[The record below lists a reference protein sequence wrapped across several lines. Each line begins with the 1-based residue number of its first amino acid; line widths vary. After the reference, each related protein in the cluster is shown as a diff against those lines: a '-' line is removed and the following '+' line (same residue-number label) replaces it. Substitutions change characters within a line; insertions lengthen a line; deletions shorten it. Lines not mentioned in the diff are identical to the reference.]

1 MIAATR
7 PAPRRG
13 APRGSWHDRAMRLLA
28 IALGLTAALA
38 CGDGGGGAPDGPPA
52 IDAPPP
58 DGAGPD
64 RGSDDVYADVFAAV
78 DGPRLIQTLR
88 ELGGVVPVTVDGAT
102 FTIGERFSDAGR
114 ARFRAYWR
122 AQLTALGLTVRALD
136 YQDPQSS
143 RPGHNLEAVL
153 PGASPDS
160 VIVIV
165 HYDSIGP
172 PGAETSNPGVD
183 DDMTGMAILIETAR
197 LLVPYR
203 GRLARTVR
211 FVATDEEELGNLAG
225 ARAYAR
231 LIRAEATAGGFA
243 LVAGVDNEQSGW
255 NCQAEGACGEPTP
268 APLFDVFACGDQYA
282 FPELADRVAAT
293 VARYGGLGMAR
304 DCIGANSDHYALWE
318 IGVPA
323 VVIGE
328 HRPFFNPHFD
338 QNGGDTF
345 DRIDQAYFVGVAR
358 PSIAFQAELVGITP

>member
-1 MIAATR
+1 
-7 PAPRRG
+7 
-13 APRGSWHDRAMRLLA
+13 MRLLA

-243 LVAGVDNEQSGW
+243 LVAGVDDEQSGW

>member
-1 MIAATR
+1 MVAPLLR
-7 PAPRRG
+7 PRQVEPLAERVEERNYKAG
-13 APRGSWHDRAMRLLA
+13 APLFNHGDPGDAMYIVVTGAVEIFFKNDTGEKILL
-28 IALGLTAALA
+28 
-38 CGDGGGGAPDGPPA
+38 
-52 IDAPPP
+52 
-58 DGAGPD
+58 
-64 RGSDDVYADVFAAV
+64 
-78 DGPRLIQTLR
+78 
-88 ELGGVVPVTVDGAT
+88 
-102 FTIGERFSDAGR
+102 
-114 ARFRAYWR
+114 
-122 AQLTALGLTVRALD
+122 
-136 YQDPQSS
+136 
-143 RPGHNLEAVL
+143 
-153 PGASPDS
+153 
-160 VIVIV
+160 
-165 HYDSIGP
+165 
-172 PGAETSNPGVD
+172 
-183 DDMTGMAILIETAR
+183 ETAR

-211 FVATDEEELGNLAG
+211 FVATDAEELGNLAG

-243 LVAGVDNEQSGW
+243 LVAGVDDEQSGW

-293 VARYGGLGMAR
+293 VARYGGLEMTR